1 MKILDFVYRQYNKFV
16 AIPLARRKL
25 KDIKILDSM
34 ASIQYIIDNKCSVSR
49 FGDGEFDVIMGGS
62 EGYTRPDEKLAV
74 SLKNVLMS
82 TDAPNHIVGIPLPM
96 KGISG
101 LRPLSRDFWGFF
113 VKNNID
119 KILPLLSKNR
129 TYIDTQLS
137 RFYIAYTDKR
147 NCAKHVALL
156 KKIWD
161 GRDVVIVEGTQSRTG
176 VGNDLYD
183 NAKSL
188 KRILGPAKDAF
199 DVYDKML
206 NAITSNVSKN
216 QLILMSYGP
225 CATILAYDLAKLGF
239 QAIDL
244 GHLDIEYEW
253 FRTGAKT
260 ATAVKGKFTNEAE
273 SEGGHLVDDC
283 LDKEYLNQIICDI
296 TK

>member
-1 MKILDFVYRQYNKFV
+1 MKILEFVIRQYNKFIY
-16 AIPLARRKL
+16 IPLVRRKL
-25 KDIKILDSM
+25 KDITILDSM
-34 ASIQYIIDNKCSVSR
+34 ASVRYIIDNRCSVSR

-62 EGYTRPDEKLAV
+62 EGYTRPDARLAA
-74 SLKNVLMS
+74 SLKHVLMS

-119 KILPLLSKNR
+119 RILPLLSRNR
-129 TYIDTQLS
+129 IYIDTQLS

-147 NCAKHVALL
+147 NCAKHVELL

-161 GRDVVIVEGTQSRTG
+161 GRDIVIVEGTQSRTG

-253 FRTGAKT
+253 FRTGATT

-273 SEGGHLVDDC
+273 SEGGHIVDDC
-283 LDKEYLNQIICDI
+283 HDEEYLSQIICDI

>member
-1 MKILDFVYRQYNKFV
+1 MKILDFVFRQYNKFV

-74 SLKNVLMS
+74 SLKKVLMS

>member
-1 MKILDFVYRQYNKFV
+1 MKILEFVIRQYNKFIY
-16 AIPLARRKL
+16 IPLVRRKL
-25 KDIKILDSM
+25 KDITILDSM
-34 ASIQYIIDNKCSVSR
+34 ASVRYIIDNRCSVSR

-62 EGYTRPDEKLAV
+62 EGYTRPDARLAA
-74 SLKNVLMS
+74 SLKHVLMS
-82 TDAPNHIVGIPLPM
+82 MDAPNHIVGIPLPM

-129 TYIDTQLS
+129 KYIDTQLS

-147 NCAKHVALL
+147 NCAKHVELL

-161 GRDVVIVEGTQSRTG
+161 GRDIVIVEGTQSRTG

-253 FRTGAKT
+253 FRTGATT

-273 SEGGHLVDDC
+273 SEGGHIVDDC
-283 LDKEYLNQIICDI
+283 QDEEYLSQIICDI

>member
-1 MKILDFVYRQYNKFV
+1 MKFFDFVIRQYNKFV
-16 AIPLARRKL
+16 AIPLVRKKL
-25 KDIKILDSM
+25 KDITILDSM
-34 ASIQYIIDNKCSVSR
+34 TSIQYIIDNGCSVSR

-62 EGYTRPDEKLAV
+62 EGYTRPDARLAA
-74 SLKNVLMS
+74 SLKHVLMS

-119 KILPLLSKNR
+119 RILPLLSKNR

-137 RFYIAYTDKR
+137 RFYIAYTDKS
-147 NCAKHVALL
+147 NCAKHVELL
-156 KKIWD
+156 RRIWD
-161 GRDVVIVEGTQSRTG
+161 GRDIVIVEGTQSRTG

-253 FRTGAKT
+253 FRTGATT

-273 SEGGHLVDDC
+273 SEGGHIVDDC
-283 LDKEYLNQIICDI
+283 HDEEYLSQIICDI

>member
-1 MKILDFVYRQYNKFV
+1 MKFFDFVIRQYNKFIS
-16 AIPLARRKL
+16 IPMARKKL
-25 KDIKILDSM
+25 KDITILDSM
-34 ASIQYIIDNKCSVSR
+34 TSIQYIIDNGCSVSR

-62 EGYTRPDEKLAV
+62 EGYTRPDTRLAA
-74 SLKNVLMS
+74 SLKHVLMS

-119 KILPLLSKNR
+119 RILPLLSKNR

-137 RFYIAYTDKR
+137 RFYIAYTDKS
-147 NCAKHVALL
+147 NCAKHVELL
-156 KKIWD
+156 KRIWD
-161 GRDVVIVEGTQSRTG
+161 GRDIVIVEGTQSRTG

-188 KRILGPAKDAF
+188 KRILGPSKDAF

-206 NAITSNVSKN
+206 DAIIRNVSKEE
-216 QLILMSYGP
+216 LVLMSYGP
-225 CATILAYDLAKLGF
+225 CATILAYDLAKLGY

-253 FRTGAKT
+253 FRTGATT

-273 SEGGHLVDDC
+273 AEGGHVVEDC
-283 LDKEYLNQIICDI
+283 YDEKYLNQIICDI

>member
-1 MKILDFVYRQYNKFV
+1 MKFFDFVIRQYNKFIS
-16 AIPLARRKL
+16 IPMARKKL
-25 KDIKILDSM
+25 KDITILDSM
-34 ASIQYIIDNKCSVSR
+34 TSIQYIIDNGCSVSR

-62 EGYTRPDEKLAV
+62 EGYTRPDTRLAA
-74 SLKNVLMS
+74 SLKHVLMS

-119 KILPLLSKNR
+119 RILPLLSKNR

-137 RFYIAYTDKR
+137 RFYIAYTDKS
-147 NCAKHVALL
+147 NCAKHVELL
-156 KKIWD
+156 KRIWD
-161 GRDVVIVEGTQSRTG
+161 GRDIVIVEGTQSRTG

-188 KRILGPAKDAF
+188 KRILGPSKDAF

-206 NAITSNVSKN
+206 DAIIRNVSKEE
-216 QLILMSYGP
+216 LVLMSYGP
-225 CATILAYDLAKLGF
+225 CATILAYDLAKLGY

-253 FRTGAKT
+253 FRTGAAT

-273 SEGGHLVDDC
+273 AEGGHVVEDC
-283 LDKEYLNQIICDI
+283 YDEKYLNQIICDI

>member
-1 MKILDFVYRQYNKFV
+1 MNIINFIIRQYNKFI
-16 AIPLARRKL
+16 AIPLVRRKL

-34 ASIQYIIDNKCSVSR
+34 SSVQYIIDNRCSVSR
-49 FGDGEFDVIMGGS
+49 YGDGEFDVIMGGS
-62 EGYTRPDEKLAV
+62 EGYTRPDVKLAA
-74 SLKNVLMS
+74 SLKHVLTS
-82 TDAPNHIVGIPLPM
+82 TDAPNHIVGIPLPL

-119 KILPLLSKNR
+119 KILPLLSKDR

-137 RFYIAYTDKR
+137 RFYIAYTDKS
-147 NCAKHVALL
+147 NCAKHVELL
-156 KKIWD
+156 KKLWD
-161 GRDVVIVEGTQSRTG
+161 GRDVIIVEGTQSRTG

-183 NAKSL
+183 NVKSL

-206 NAITSNVSKN
+206 NAITSNVSKE

-253 FRTGAKT
+253 FRTGATT

-273 SEGGHLVDDC
+273 AEGGHVVDDC
-283 LDKEYLNQIICDI
+283 VDEEYLSQIICDI

>member
-34 ASIQYIIDNKCSVSR
+34 ASIQYIIDNRCSVSR

-62 EGYTRPDEKLAV
+62 EGYTRPDEKLAA

>member
-1 MKILDFVYRQYNKFV
+1 MNIINFIVRQYNKFI
-16 AIPLARRKL
+16 AIPFFRRKL
-25 KDIKILDSM
+25 KNITILDSM
-34 ASIQYIIDNKCSVSR
+34 TSIRYIIENRCSVSR

-62 EGYTRPDEKLAV
+62 EGYTRPNTRLAA
-74 SLKNVLMS
+74 SLKHVLMS
-82 TDAPNHIVGIPLPM
+82 SDAPNHMVGIPLPM
-96 KGISG
+96 KEIDG

-113 VKNNID
+113 VKNNINE
-119 KILPLLSKNR
+119 ILPLLSNNR

-137 RFYIAYTDKR
+137 RFYIAYTDKS
-147 NCAKHVALL
+147 NCAKHVELL
-156 KKIWD
+156 KKLWD
-161 GRDVVIVEGTQSRTG
+161 GRDIVIVEGTQSRTG

-206 NAITSNVSKN
+206 NAITCHVSKN

-225 CATILAYDLAKLGF
+225 CATILAYDLAKLGY

-253 FRTGAKT
+253 FRTGATT

-273 SEGGHLVDDC
+273 AEGGHVVEDC
-283 LDKEYLNQIICDI
+283 HDEKYLNQIICDI